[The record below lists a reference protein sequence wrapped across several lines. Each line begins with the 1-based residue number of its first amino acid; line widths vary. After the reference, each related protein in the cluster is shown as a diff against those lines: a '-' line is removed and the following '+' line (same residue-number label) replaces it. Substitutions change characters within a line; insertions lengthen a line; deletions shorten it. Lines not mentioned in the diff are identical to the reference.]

1 MNTSIK
7 SFTDLEVYK
16 ECRKM
21 RIQISAL
28 TKKYFPPEEKYK
40 LTDQI
45 IRSSRGVT
53 NCLSEGYGRY
63 YYKENIQFCRISRG
77 SLLET
82 LDHLI
87 TAFDEKY
94 ITAEQLKELKLHNDT
109 CGRLLNG
116 YINYLKRAK
125 PPKEEKDETDKKKPK
140 DPPPNQ

>member
-1 MNTSIK
+1 MDNSVK

-21 RIQISAL
+21 RIQVSAL
-28 TKKYFPPEEKYK
+28 TKTNFPSEEKNK

-45 IRSSRGVT
+45 LRSSRGVT
-53 NCLSEGYGRY
+53 NCISEGYGRF

-87 TAFDEKY
+87 VAFDENY
-94 ITAEQLKELKLHNDT
+94 ITSEQLKELKLHIDT

-125 PPKEEKDETDKKKPK
+125 PPKDETGKN
-140 DPPPNQ
+140 PPPNQ

>member
-1 MNTSIK
+1 MNSAVK

-28 TKKYFPPEEKYK
+28 TKTYFPPEEKTK

-45 IRSSRGVT
+45 LRSSRSVT
-53 NCLSEGYGRY
+53 NCISEGYGRF
-63 YYKENIQFCRISRG
+63 YYKENIQFCRISCG

-87 TAFDEKY
+87 IAFDENY
-94 ITAEQLKELKLHNDT
+94 ISSEQLRNLKLQIDT

-116 YINYLKRAK
+116 YINYLKKAK
-125 PPKEEKDETDKKKPK
+125 PPKEEKKEK
-140 DPPPNQ
+140 PPNPPNN

>member
-1 MNTSIK
+1 MSKNENTSFGINK
-7 SFTDLEVYK
+7 NELST
-16 ECRKM
+16 
-21 RIQISAL
+21 
-28 TKKYFPPEEKYK
+28 EEKNK

-45 IRSSRGVT
+45 LRSSRGVT
-53 NCLSEGYGRY
+53 NCISEGYGRF

-87 TAFDEKY
+87 IAFDENY
-94 ITAEQLKELKLHNDT
+94 ITSEQLKELKLHIDT

-125 PPKEEKDETDKKKPK
+125 PPKDEKGKNL
-140 DPPPNQ
+140 PPNQ